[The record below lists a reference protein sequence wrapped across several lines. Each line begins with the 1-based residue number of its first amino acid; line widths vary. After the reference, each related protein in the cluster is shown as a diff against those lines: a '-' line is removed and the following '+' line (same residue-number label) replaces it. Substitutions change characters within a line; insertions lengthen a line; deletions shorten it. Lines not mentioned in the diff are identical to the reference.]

1 MVPDCPDCG
10 RPETECVCDETTK
23 LKKRI
28 RELESEVKM
37 LKGAIDGW
45 RRHWEDR
52 TTLTR

>member
-1 MVPDCPDCG
+1 MIPDCPDCG
-10 RPETECVCDETTK
+10 RPETECVCDEVTK

-28 RELESEVKM
+28 RELEAEVKM
-37 LKGAIDGW
+37 LNGAIDGW